1 MCAIYKINSLY
12 LHCLQTRNNMHLFFR
27 ISLILVVSLLLIA
40 CKKTPAILIKAE
52 EQMETAP
59 DSALQLL
66 KTTKLENFF
75 LPSEKALYALL
86 YCQALDKNGNFSAT
100 DSIIAIA
107 TNYYG
112 DKEPERA
119 AKAWLYRARI
129 A

>member
-1 MCAIYKINSLY
+1 MTL
-12 LHCLQTRNNMHLFFR
+12 LHKL
-27 ISLILVVSLLLIA
+27 SLIVILFLSFSA
-40 CKKTPAILIKAE
+40 CKDTPAILIKAE
-52 EQMETAP
+52 DQMETAP

-66 KTTKLENFF
+66 KTTQLENFF
-75 LPSEKALYALL
+75 LPSDKALYALL